1 MKIPFLNHREEP
13 SGMPSRASLFR
24 STDLIFN
31 EQFKNFS
38 ARFEYN
44 VDVRGL
50 KTVAVTSS
58 IAGEGKTVSTV
69 NLAMNLASTGRKKVL
84 LVDFDLRKSDLAR
97 GLRIPP
103 RPGMAEYLSGSASLE
118 DTIRYGLAKGL
129 HVIPSG
135 AQIAAPW
142 ELITGDRFRGFLKDI
157 RDTYDVILLD
167 TPPIVPVSDSLALRE
182 VVDGFILVYRL
193 GYTPHTLFRR
203 TMEDIGEPKLL
214 GVLLNGEEPQSQRY
228 YQRYYGK
235 YYMKP
240 EDGKPEDGKKEAGHA
255 E

>member
-1 MKIPFLNHREEP
+1 MKIPFLKHFELP
-13 SGMPSRASLFR
+13 SEKPNRGSLFR

-44 VDVRGL
+44 VDLRGL
-50 KTVAVTSS
+50 KAVAVTSS

-97 GLRIPP
+97 ELRITPL
-103 RPGMAEYLSGSASLE
+103 PGMVEYLGGSVSLG
-118 DTIRYGLAKGL
+118 DTVRDGLAKGL

-135 AQIAAPW
+135 TQVDATW
-142 ELITGDRFRGFLKDI
+142 DLITGDKFRAFLKEI
-157 RDTYDVILLD
+157 RDAYDVILLD
-167 TPPIVPVSDSLALRE
+167 TPPIIPVSDTLALRE

-203 TMEDIGEPKLL
+203 AMEDIGVPKLL
-214 GVLLNGEEPQSQRY
+214 GVLLNGEEPESGRY

-235 YYMKP
+235 YYKKP
-240 EDGKPEDGKKEAGHA
+240 EV
-255 E
+255 